1 MLKNPRSV
9 GAGSSTNKAQSDRSQ
24 IKTRPPHRQI
34 IAPSTLPQIVQKS
47 HDYKNRSGMIW
58 IFVIGDRRFSTE
70 FMRGGIYC
78 GTAHKWIIQAYAL

>member
-1 MLKNPRSV
+1 MLPRQKSV
-9 GAGSSTNKAQSDRSQ
+9 GAGSSANKAQSDQSQ

-47 HDYKNRSGMIW
+47 HDYKDRSGMMS

-70 FMRGGIYC
+70 FMRGG
-78 GTAHKWIIQAYAL
+78 